1 MHSKSFML
9 SQLLLG
15 QAYATY
21 LYTSSY
27 SGVVRTLQWTESGL
41 ETISST
47 TECGGS
53 ASWLTLADDLLYC
66 TDEAWSTPEGSVST
80 FKTLA
85 DGSLELL
92 GKKSTRQGA
101 VSAVVYG
108 KDDSGLALAYY
119 SSSAFT
125 TWDRTD
131 PSALEL
137 LQTEVYE
144 LEQPGAN
151 PERQEAP
158 HPHQV
163 LLDPT
168 GQYILVPD
176 LGADLV
182 RIYKTGTDDLA
193 VTAVEPL
200 QVPAGSGPRHA
211 AFVKAANETYL
222 YVVTELTNRILG
234 YIVTY
239 NEGSLGFEQVYESG
253 THGQGVEVPSTAA
266 AAEILVSPDQKFL
279 IVSSRYTNAFEIPNF
294 DPSNSTQIVSDTLIN
309 FSVNHRTGALKAIQA
324 VPAGGKNPRQFS
336 FNRDASAVAV
346 GLQGDGRVVII
357 ERSKSSGRLGR
368 FVASLEGGGEVSAV
382 IFNEAI

>member
-27 SGVVRTLQWTESGL
+27 SGVVSTLQWTESGL

-125 TWDRTD
+125 TWDRSD

-144 LEQPGAN
+144 LAEPGAN

-158 HPHQV
+158 HPHQA

-182 RIYKTGTDDLA
+182 RVYKTGTDDLA

-222 YVVTELTNRILG
+222 YVVTELTNKILG
-234 YIVTY
+234 YIVNY

-279 IVSSRYTNAFEIPNF
+279 IVSSRYENAFEIPNF
-294 DPSNSTQIVSDTLIN
+294 DTSNSTQIVSDTLIN
-309 FSVNHRTGALKAIQA
+309 FSVNHKTGALKPIQA

-368 FVASLEGGGEVSAV
+368 FVASAEGGGEVSAV

>member
-21 LYTSSY
+21 LYTASY
-27 SGVVRTLQWTESGL
+27 AGVVSTLRWTESGL
-41 ETISST
+41 ETVFST

-53 ASWLTLADDLLYC
+53 ASWLTLAGDLLYC

-92 GKKSTRQGA
+92 GKSSTRQGA

-125 TWDRTD
+125 TWDRSD

-144 LEQPGAN
+144 LEEPGAN

-158 HPHQV
+158 HPHQAI
-163 LLDPT
+163 LDPT

-182 RIYKTGTDDLA
+182 RIYKTGADDLA

-211 AFVKAANETYL
+211 AFVTAGDETYL
-222 YVVTELTNRILG
+222 YLVTELTNKIFG

-239 NEGSLGFEQVYESG
+239 GEGSLSFEQVYESG
-253 THGQGVEVPSTAA
+253 THGEGVEVPSTAA
-266 AAEILVSPDQKFL
+266 AAEILVTPDHKFL
-279 IVSSRYTNAFEIPNF
+279 IVSSRNENTFEIPNF
-294 DPSNSTQIVSDTLIN
+294 DSSNSTKIVSDTLIN
-309 FSVNHRTGALKAIQA
+309 FSINHQTGALKPIQV
-324 VPAGGKNPRQFS
+324 VPAGGKTPRQFS
-336 FNRDASAVAV
+336 FNKDASAVAV

-368 FVASLEGGGEVSAV
+368 FVANAEVGGEVSTV